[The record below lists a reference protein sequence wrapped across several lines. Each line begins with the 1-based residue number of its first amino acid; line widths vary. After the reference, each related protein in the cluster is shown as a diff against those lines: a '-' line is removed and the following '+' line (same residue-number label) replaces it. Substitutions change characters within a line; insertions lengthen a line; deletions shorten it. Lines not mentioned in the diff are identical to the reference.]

1 MIQEFSKIIPV
12 DEQRL
17 STSGI
22 WKNEAKGAIELSSR
36 TIFDDLSTLIK
47 KKGFRALSNNEYT
60 SLIES
65 ASFIMTR
72 DHIKEFYPLIIIF
85 IIFIVN
91 LIILYFLAR
100 WKNPEGRNIAIFE
113 TALIMQRFW
122 CGVVKNTP
130 HLIIPTMVFLIVPH
144 YRNFLLA
151 INILL
156 SEVAT
161 NPTFFTWIRSFQ
173 HYCQFVHIQ

>member
-1 MIQEFSKIIPV
+1 MIIYQNFTQKIFYKKFLQTNQSELFKNMIQEFSKIIPV

-130 HLIIPTMVFLIVPH
+130 HLIGVELK
-144 YRNFLLA
+144 
-151 INILL
+151 IL
-156 SEVAT
+156 
-161 NPTFFTWIRSFQ
+161 
-173 HYCQFVHIQ
+173 HI